1 MRRRN
6 QRVIW
11 LAGTTLLF
19 SAFSFAAGFG
29 VRGLAGLVSSGRL
42 GPGGAAAAMAA
53 KYPRLASA
61 APGAGEPDLR
71 PAELYKDVY
80 NKLHLFYVA
89 PLPSDTQLAEGS
101 VEQMLAELKDPNTRL
116 VSAHEWSAIQDL
128 EKGDLHGLGAVLTV
142 KTYTDPSVPGPKPA
156 PGTQPVEHGAPGPN
170 QERN

>member
-29 VRGLAGLVSSGRL
+29 VRGLAGLVTSGRL
-42 GPGGAAAAMAA
+42 AQGGAAGVGT
-53 KYPRLASA
+53 RLASA
-61 APGAGEPDLR
+61 APGADEPDLR

-80 NKLHLFYVA
+80 NKLHLFYVD

-101 VEQMLAELKDPNTRL
+101 IEQMLAELKDPN
-116 VSAHEWSAIQDL
+116 
-128 EKGDLHGLGAVLTV
+128 
-142 KTYTDPSVPGPKPA
+142 
-156 PGTQPVEHGAPGPN
+156 
-170 QERN
+170 